1 MKSPKEGYI
10 IMSELVNFP
19 KISEIPDDLRSCI
32 PLHQREYLVN
42 GELRLWDGDML
53 DVYSPVYFKQGDSYD
68 NLIGSYPLMGEKES
82 LEALDAAVKAFDKGK
97 GEWPQMSV
105 AGRIDCMRNFA
116 SELKKK
122 RSVIINLLMWE
133 IGKNRKDS
141 EIEVDRTLDYIL
153 DTIDALKELDR
164 DNSRF
169 TIAQGVIAQVRRAPL
184 GVVLC
189 MGPFNYP
196 LNETYAT
203 LIPALIMG
211 CTVIFKPPKLG
222 VLLHQPILEAF
233 QKSFPKGVVNTVY
246 GDGKAV
252 ITPLMQ
258 SGLID
263 VLAFIG
269 TSQVADILKKTHPKP
284 HRLRC
289 LLGLEA
295 KNPAIILPGADL
307 SIAVNECADGALS
320 YNGQRCTAL
329 KIIFVHESIASEFL
343 ELFAKKIASLIC
355 GMPWDDGV
363 NITPLPETN
372 KTEYLNLLV
381 QDALSKGASVINEG
395 GGRFD
400 KSFFCPAV
408 LYPVN
413 PAMRVFH
420 EEQFG
425 PVVPVLSFK
434 DISEPLAYIEDSNYG
449 QQASIFGNDP
459 NLLSNLMDTLVNQVC
474 RVNLNS
480 KCQRGPDVL
489 PFTGRKDSAEGT
501 LSVSDALRGFTIRTL
516 VAVKETNSN
525 KQLIADILKDRR
537 STFLNTDFIL

>member
-1 MKSPKEGYI
+1 MN
-10 IMSELVNFP
+10 ELVYFP
-19 KISEIPDDLRSCI
+19 QISEIPDDIRSCI
-32 PLHQREYLVN
+32 PLHQKEYLVN
-42 GELRLWDGDML
+42 GELRQWDGDVQK
-53 DVYSPVYFKQGDSYD
+53 VYSPVYFKSGDSYE
-68 NLIGSYPLMGEKES
+68 NLIGSYPFMGAKES
-82 LEALDAAVKAFDKGK
+82 LEALDAAVNAFDKGK
-97 GEWPQMSV
+97 GEWPKMSV
-105 AGRIDCMRNFA
+105 SGRIDCMRNFA
-116 SELKKK
+116 SELKKR
-122 RSVIINLLMWE
+122 RSEIVNLLMWE

-141 EIEVDRTLDYIL
+141 ETEVDRTVDYIL
-153 DTIDALKELDR
+153 DTIEALKELDR
-164 DNSRF
+164 SSSRF
-169 TIAQGVIAQVRRAPL
+169 TITQGVIAQVRRAPL

-222 VLLHQPILEAF
+222 VLLHYPILEAF

-246 GDGKAV
+246 GDGKTV

-269 TSQVADILKKTHPKP
+269 TSHVADTLKKTHPKP

-295 KNPAIILPGADL
+295 KNPAIILPDADL
-307 SIAVNECADGALS
+307 SIAVNECAEGALS

-329 KIIFVHESIASEFL
+329 KIIFVHESIADKFL
-343 ELFAKKIASLIC
+343 DLFNKKISALKC
-355 GMPWDDGV
+355 GMPWEEGV
-363 NITPLPETN
+363 NITPLPEAD
-372 KTEYLNLLV
+372 KTEYLNSLI
-381 QDALSKGASVINEG
+381 QDALSKGAKVVNDG

-400 KSFFCPAV
+400 KSFFYPAV

-413 PAMRVFH
+413 QTMKAYH

-434 DISEPLAYIEDSNYG
+434 DISEPLEYIEDSNYG
-449 QQASIFGNDP
+449 QQASIFGGDTTF
-459 NLLSNLMDTLVNQVC
+459 LSNLLDTLVNQVC

-501 LSVSDALRGFTIRTL
+501 LSVSDALRGFSIRTL
-516 VAVKETNSN
+516 VSVKDTDFN
-525 KQLIADILKDRR
+525 KQIISDMLKDRT